1 MSKSDCE
8 LITELEAVLIS
19 QQYSPVVVANYC
31 AYARGFLNHLARRN
45 ILVTDVT
52 EAQVKR
58 YLRDAVALFRQRR
71 GRRPGPRWHQIPCAG
86 IHALLR
92 LVQGQWPPAPKATC
106 AADAL
111 RFTISNEYETWL
123 HEERGFARPSIDAF
137 LWEARH
143 FLAWQLERCCVEG
156 LMDLSIGDVDRYM
169 DLRAPK
175 LTRCSLKAVA
185 ERLRSL
191 LRYLHITG
199 RVTTDLSGHVIAP
212 TLYAY
217 EGVPSVLDRGQIAA
231 VLESAKKD
239 KTSAGL
245 RDHAILQ
252 LLAAY
257 GLRSGEIRHL
267 RIEDIDWR
275 TEAIHVRHYKTQAT
289 TFLPLLEP
297 VGEAVLA
304 YLRSG
309 RPVTDAREIFIRT
322 RAPYRKLD
330 KLYSVVRRR
339 LRDAGVQPPGKCG
352 PHIFRHARAVE
363 MLRAAVPQKVI
374 GDLLGHRSTGSTA
387 PYLKLATEDLRTVAL
402 DVPGM
407 EVLA

>member
-1 MSKSDCE
+1 M
-8 LITELEAVLIS
+8 
-19 QQYSPVVVANYC
+19 
-31 AYARGFLNHLARRN
+31 
-45 ILVTDVT
+45 
-52 EAQVKR
+52 
-58 YLRDAVALFRQRR
+58 
-71 GRRPGPRWHQIPCAG
+71 
-86 IHALLR
+86 
-92 LVQGQWPPAPKATC
+92 
-106 AADAL
+106 
-111 RFTISNEYETWL
+111 
-123 HEERGFARPSIDAF
+123 
-137 LWEARH
+137 
-143 FLAWQLERCCVEG
+143 
-156 LMDLSIGDVDRYM
+156 
-169 DLRAPK
+169 
-175 LTRCSLKAVA
+175 
-185 ERLRSL
+185 
-191 LRYLHITG
+191 
-199 RVTTDLSGHVIAP
+199 DLSGHVIAP

-217 EGVPSVLDRGQIAA
+217 EGIPSVLARGQIAA
-231 VLESAKKD
+231 VLENAKKD

-275 TEAIHVRHYKTQAT
+275 TEAIHVRHYKTRAT

-352 PHIFRHARAVE
+352 PHIFRDAHAVE
-363 MLRAAVPQKVI
+363 MLRAAVPQRSSATSWDTVRQ
-374 GDLLGHRSTGSTA
+374 DRRLPTSSLLPRTSGLSRLTCRAWRCWHDRPLARSRPREHR
-387 PYLKLATEDLRTVAL
+387 PLCRE
-402 DVPGM
+402 P
-407 EVLA
+407 

>member
-1 MSKSDCE
+1 MSDNRHE
-8 LITELEAVLIS
+8 LITALNSSLIG
-19 QQYSPVVVANYC
+19 QRYSPVVARNYC
-31 AYARGFLNHLARRN
+31 AYASGFLDYLAQRG
-45 ILVTDVT
+45 IPVADVIDV
-52 EAQVKR
+52 QVEQ
-58 YLRDAVALFRQRR
+58 YLRHAIALFEKQR
-71 GRRPGPRWHQIPCAG
+71 GRRPSARWHEVPRSG

-92 LVQGQWPPAPKATC
+92 HVHGQWPPAIQPTC
-106 AADAL
+106 VADEV
-111 RFTISNEYETWL
+111 RFSICDEYEIWL
-123 HEERGFARPSIDAF
+123 REERGMACASVAA
-137 LWEARH
+137 LMWEARN
-143 FLAWQLERCCVEG
+143 FLAWQTDYGSDSLAG
-156 LMDLSIGDVDRYM
+156 LSITDVDRYM

-175 LTRCSLKAVA
+175 LTRCSLKSVA

-199 RVTTDLSGHVIAP
+199 RVTTDLSRHVVAP
-212 TLYAY
+212 MLYAY
-217 EGVPSVLDRGQIAA
+217 EGVPSILDCSQIAA
-231 VLESAKKD
+231 VLESAKQD

-252 LLAAY
+252 LLAVY

-275 TEAIHVRHYKTQAT
+275 TEAIHVRHHKTRAST
-289 TFLPLLEP
+289 SLPLLEP

-309 RPVTDAREIFIRT
+309 RPVTEAREIFIRT
-322 RAPYRKLD
+322 RAPYRNLD

-352 PHIFRHARAVE
+352 PHIFRHAHAVE

-387 PYLKLATEDLRTVAL
+387 PYLKLATEDLRAIAL
-402 DVPGM
+402 DVPEM

>member
-1 MSKSDCE
+1 MSDTRHD
-8 LITELEAVLIS
+8 LIATLASSLIS
-19 QQYSPVVVANYC
+19 QRYSPVVVRNYC
-31 AYARGFLNHLARRN
+31 SYASGFLDYLGQRG
-45 ILVTDVT
+45 ILIADVIDV
-52 EAQVKR
+52 QVEQ
-58 YLRDAVALFRQRR
+58 YLRHAIVLFKKQR
-71 GRRPGPRWHQIPCAG
+71 GRCPSARWHEVPRSG

-92 LVQGQWPPAPKATC
+92 LAHGQWPPAIRPIC
-106 AADAL
+106 VADAA
-111 RFTISNEYETWL
+111 RFAIGDEYEIWL
-123 HEERGFARPSIDAF
+123 REERGLACSSVAA
-137 LWEARH
+137 LMWEARN
-143 FLAWQLERCCVEG
+143 FLAWQSDHGIDG
-156 LMDLSIGDVDRYM
+156 LAGLSVVDVDRYM

-175 LTRCSLKAVA
+175 LTRCSLKSVA

-191 LRYLHITG
+191 LRYLHTTG
-199 RVTTDLSGHVIAP
+199 RVTTDLSGHMIAP
-212 TLYAY
+212 MLYAY
-217 EGVPSVLDRGQIAA
+217 EGVPSVLDRGQIVA
-231 VLESAKKD
+231 VLESAKQD
-239 KTSAGL
+239 KTSVGL

-252 LLAAY
+252 LLATY

-275 TEAIHVRHYKTQAT
+275 TEAIRVRHNKTRSST
-289 TFLPLLEP
+289 ILPLLEP

-304 YLRSG
+304 YLHSG
-309 RPVTDAREIFIRT
+309 RPMTDAREIFIRT

-339 LRDAGVQPPGKCG
+339 LRDAGVKPSGKCG

-387 PYLKLATEDLRTVAL
+387 PYLKLATEDLRAIAL

>member
-1 MSKSDCE
+1 MSDNRHE
-8 LITELEAVLIS
+8 LIAALNSSLLG
-19 QQYSPVVVANYC
+19 QRYSPVVARNYST
-31 AYARGFLNHLARRN
+31 YASGFLDYLGQRGIPIA
-45 ILVTDVT
+45 DVIDV
-52 EAQVKR
+52 QVEQ
-58 YLRDAVALFRQRR
+58 YLRHAIVLFQKQR
-71 GRRPGPRWHQIPCAG
+71 GRRPSERWHEVPRSG

-92 LVQGQWPPAPKATC
+92 LVRGQWPPAIKPTC
-106 AADAL
+106 VADEIRFSICDEYAIWL
-111 RFTISNEYETWL
+111 R
-123 HEERGFARPSIDAF
+123 EERGMACASVAA
-137 LWEARH
+137 LMWEARN
-143 FLAWQLERCCVEG
+143 FLTWQIDYGIDG
-156 LMDLSIGDVDRYM
+156 LAGLSVADVDRYM
-169 DLRAPK
+169 DLRALK
-175 LTRCSLKAVA
+175 LTRCSLKSVA

-191 LRYLHITG
+191 LRYLHTTG

-212 TLYAY
+212 MLYAY
-217 EGVPSVLDRGQIAA
+217 EGVPSVLDRGQIVA
-231 VLESAKKD
+231 VLEHTKKD
-239 KTSAGL
+239 RTSAGL

-252 LLAAY
+252 LLAIY

-275 TEAIHVRHYKTQAT
+275 TEAIHVRHNKTRAST
-289 TFLPLLEP
+289 LLPLMEP

-309 RPVTDAREIFIRT
+309 RPITDVREIFIRT

-339 LRDAGVQPPGKCG
+339 LRDAGVKPSGKCG

-387 PYLKLATEDLRTVAL
+387 PYLKLATEDLRAIAL
-402 DVPGM
+402 DVPEM
-407 EVLA
+407 ETLA

>member
-1 MSKSDCE
+1 MSDNCYE
-8 LITELEAVLIS
+8 LIAALNSSLIS
-19 QQYSPVVVANYC
+19 QRYSPVVARNYC
-31 AYARGFLNHLARRN
+31 TYASGFLDYLGQRGIPVA
-45 ILVTDVT
+45 DVNDV
-52 EAQVKR
+52 QVEQ
-58 YLRDAVALFRQRR
+58 YLRHAIVLFEKQR
-71 GRRPGPRWHQIPCAG
+71 GRCPSARWHEVPRSG

-92 LVQGQWPPAPKATC
+92 LAHGQWPPAIEPAC
-106 AADAL
+106 AADVA
-111 RFTISNEYETWL
+111 RFAICDEYEIWL
-123 HEERGFARPSIDAF
+123 CEERGLACSSVAA
-137 LWEARH
+137 LMWEARN
-143 FLAWQLERCCVEG
+143 FLAWLIDHGADG
-156 LMDLSIGDVDRYM
+156 LAGLSITDVDRYM

-175 LTRCSLKAVA
+175 LTRCSLKSVA

-191 LRYLHITG
+191 LRYLHTTG
-199 RVTTDLSGHVIAP
+199 RVTMDLSGHVIAP
-212 TLYAY
+212 MLYAY
-217 EGVPSVLDRGQIAA
+217 EGVPSILGRSQIVA

-252 LLAAY
+252 LLAVY

-275 TEAIHVRHYKTQAT
+275 TEALRVRHHKTRAST
-289 TFLPLLEP
+289 SLPLLEP
-297 VGEAVLA
+297 VGEAVLS
-304 YLRSG
+304 YLHSG
-309 RPVTDAREIFIRT
+309 RPVTDAREIFVRT

-330 KLYSVVRRR
+330 KLYNVVRRR

-387 PYLKLATEDLRTVAL
+387 PYLKLATGDLRAIAL